1 MDAVSPAD
9 PDKLRASDQDRHQ
22 VAERLHA
29 AAAEGRIDLD
39 ELGERLEVLYAART
53 YGELVPLTR
62 DLPAPATGPAVGASV
77 ARATSSGVVGPSTS
91 IAVLGSS
98 DRSGEWTVPAQHTAF
113 AMMGGVE
120 LDLTRARFAADRVT
134 ITAIAIMGG
143 IEITVP
149 HDMEVEIDG
158 FALMGGFERKA
169 AGSGTGSGPRLR
181 ITGMAL
187 MGGVDVHRA
196 KPPKELRRA

>member
-9 PDKLRASDQDRHQ
+9 PDKLRASDRERHQ

-39 ELGERLEVLYAART
+39 ELGERLGVLYAART
-53 YGELVPLTR
+53 YGELVPLTQ
-62 DLPAPATGPAVGASV
+62 DLPVPATGTAV
-77 ARATSSGVVGPSTS
+77 ARVTPSGVVGPSTS
-91 IAVLGSS
+91 IAVLGGS

-113 AMMGGVE
+113 ALMGGVE
-120 LDLTRARFAADRVT
+120 LDLTRARFAADLVT

-149 HDMEVEIDG
+149 HDMDVEIDG
-158 FALMGGFERKA
+158 FALMGGFERRA
-169 AGSGTGSGPRLR
+169 AGSPAGGGPRLR